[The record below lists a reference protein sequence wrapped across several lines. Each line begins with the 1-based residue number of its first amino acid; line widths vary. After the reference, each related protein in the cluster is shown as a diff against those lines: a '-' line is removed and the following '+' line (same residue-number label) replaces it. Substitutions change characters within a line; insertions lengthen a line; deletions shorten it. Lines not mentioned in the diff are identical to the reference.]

1 MIFQKLQNF
10 VTVAECGSINRAAE
24 RLFISQQALR
34 SSINSLERQLGFAL
48 FSRSSQGARL
58 TEQGQAILEDVRQI
72 LSLAEGWQRY
82 ARPAVADP
90 ETVEILASTVVCN
103 TVLADV
109 VRECR
114 ARYPKLRVRFF
125 HSRDDEMMAT
135 LDVHAIG
142 VISSAPEGIVTE
154 KLRPFAERSGLDI
167 ELFGMDHF
175 CVYLNTANPLAGLP
189 YLDTSQLKGLT
200 LAAYPGEDTRF
211 FYHSIYRYFSDTPP
225 FFIEQQESIFQ
236 MIADMEDVAAVFP
249 HLAIFNNSYVEQGL
263 ITALPVKNH
272 PMPGISCM
280 ICPKYGQLTPGQ
292 RVVTAMI
299 RQRLEEL
306 TRRLAQEDGRG
317 QPRGGH
323 VMP

>member
-1 MIFQKLQNF
+1 MIFQQLQNF

-34 SSINSLERQLGFAL
+34 SSINSLEEKLGFPL
-48 FSRSSQGARL
+48 FTRSSRGARL

-72 LSLAEGWQRY
+72 LSIADGWRQY
-82 ARPAVADP
+82 AHPAAVAP
-90 ETVEILASTVVCN
+90 ETVEILGSTVVCN

-109 VRECR
+109 VKECR
-114 ARYPKLRVRFF
+114 TRYPKLLIRFF

-135 LDVHAIG
+135 MNDRSIG

-154 KLRPFAERSGLDI
+154 RLRPFAEQSGLDI
-167 ELFGMDHF
+167 ELFGTDHF
-175 CVYLNTANPLAGLP
+175 CIYLNTANPLSKLP
-189 YLDTSQLKGLT
+189 QLTTGQLKGLT

-211 FYHSIYRYFSDTPP
+211 FYRSIYRYFSDTPP
-225 FFIEQQESIFQ
+225 FFIQQQESIFQ
-236 MIADMEDVAAVFP
+236 MIADMPDVAGVFP
-249 HLAIFNNSYVEQGL
+249 HLAIFNNSYVERGL
-263 ITALPVKNH
+263 ITAVPVKNY

-280 ICPKYGQLTPGQ
+280 IFPKHDRLTPGQ

-306 TRRLAQEDGRG
+306 IRRLDQAHS
-317 QPRGGH
+317 H
-323 VMP
+323 V